1 MRNRADNPYRLD
13 DAAVHGT
20 SHRAFDRQPALR
32 IVVLFGAILVPI
44 LTIAGRMMH
53 VQGRLSGR
61 YAAEFDRTSER
72 FEPIP
77 SHDGRILATGGE
89 ILAEDREVFAL
100 NVHYRWLEDPPDARW
115 LRGMALSR
123 LDRQARRDPQQ
134 IAREEERVLMM
145 RHDLWIR
152 LSRLSGL
159 DKAALASRRHAI
171 QRRVEHIY
179 DLVERRRAKSAE
191 PGSDAVDDSK
201 SSAESDLSWKRVW
214 RIVVSALS
222 TPPRREAV
230 EPLVLREQLDYHVL
244 LPDISTEMA
253 VEVEGHTELYPG
265 TRIAVAT
272 KRTYPQGDLAGHVVG
287 YRTPLDDDAISE
299 RSQRFPRGDPL
310 DYRAGDRTGKTGLE
324 RQYERQLRGL
334 RGRRKLVVDR
344 RGEVL
349 RSETVREPRFG
360 HDLVLSL
367 SLPLQRSAEELL
379 DDVLNHEHQ
388 DEVNGNLLPIPP
400 GGAIVA
406 LDARTGAVLAMASA
420 PRFDL
425 RLLVEPDAQV
435 WQKVLADSRKPLF
448 HRAAE
453 MALPP
458 GSVFKVLSA
467 IAFLESGRLDP
478 DREFHCQG
486 YLDDPESYRCLIYRS
501 FGASHGNLGLVDAL
515 ARSCNVYFFA
525 AARRI
530 GGGPILDWASRFG
543 FGQPT
548 GIDLPGERAGT
559 LPVAESQGGA
569 PPRKPRTGRRSQGD
583 LQLAIGQGK
592 LTATPLQVARLM
604 AAVANGGKLV
614 TPKLVDS
621 AGPALVGSDGAV
633 EAAMEA
639 AQVHPIPDLS
649 PRTLE
654 WVRLGLVHVVADRQG
669 TGYKT
674 VRLNEVVVAGKTGTA
689 EPGAGKPDHAWFAG
703 YVPADRPTIAFVVV
717 LENAGSGGHAAGP
730 VARKFVQAMLSQG
743 LLGAAPRPALSAK

>member
-1 MRNRADNPYRLD
+1 VEHVYELVEQRRAQSADRGIDAADN
-13 DAAVHGT
+13 
-20 SHRAFDRQPALR
+20 
-32 IVVLFGAILVPI
+32 
-44 LTIAGRMMH
+44 
-53 VQGRLSGR
+53 
-61 YAAEFDRTSER
+61 AE
-72 FEPIP
+72 
-77 SHDGRILATGGE
+77 
-89 ILAEDREVFAL
+89 
-100 NVHYRWLEDPPDARW
+100 
-115 LRGMALSR
+115 
-123 LDRQARRDPQQ
+123 
-134 IAREEERVLMM
+134 
-145 RHDLWIR
+145 
-152 LSRLSGL
+152 
-159 DKAALASRRHAI
+159 
-171 QRRVEHIY
+171 
-179 DLVERRRAKSAE
+179 
-191 PGSDAVDDSK
+191 
-201 SSAESDLSWKRVW
+201 SSAVSEPLWKWMW
-214 RIVVSALS
+214 RNVVSALS

-230 EPLVLREQLDYHVL
+230 EPLVLREQLDYHPLV
-244 LPDISTEMA
+244 PNISTDMA
-253 VEVEGHTELYPG
+253 IEVEGHPELYPG
-265 TRIAVAT
+265 TRIAVTT
-272 KRTYPQGDLAGHVVG
+272 KRIYPQGDLAGHLVG

-299 RSQRFPRGDPL
+299 RSQRFPHGDPL
-310 DYRAGDRTGKTGLE
+310 DYRAGDRNGKTGLE

-334 RGRRKLVVDR
+334 RGLRKLVVDR

-367 SLPLQRSAEELL
+367 SLPLQRSAEALL
-379 DDVLNHEHQ
+379 DDVLHHEHQ

-425 RLLVEPDAQV
+425 RLLVEPDAGA
-435 WQKVLADSRKPLF
+435 WQNVIADPRKPLF

-478 DREFHCQG
+478 AREFRCQG
-486 YLDDPESYRCLIYRS
+486 YLDDPESYRCLIYRN
-501 FGASHGNLGLVDAL
+501 FGASHGNLSLVDAL

-530 GGGPILDWASRFG
+530 GGGPILEWASRFG

-548 GIDLPGERAGT
+548 GIDLPGERTGT
-559 LPVAESQGGA
+559 LPVAESPGGA
-569 PPRKPRTGRRSQGD
+569 SPPRKPRTGRRSQGD

-592 LTATPLQVARLM
+592 LTATPLQIARLM

-614 TPKLVDS
+614 TPRLVDS

-633 EAAMEA
+633 EAALEA

-654 WVRLGLVHVVADRQG
+654 WVRLGLAHVVADRQG

-674 VRLNEVVVAGKTGTA
+674 VRLNEVAIAGKTGTA
-689 EPGAGKPDHAWFAG
+689 EPGGGKPDHAWFAG
-703 YVPADRPTIAFVVV
+703 YVPADRPKIAFVVV

-730 VARKFVQAMLSQG
+730 VARKFVQAMLAQG
-743 LLGAAPRPALSAK
+743 LLGTAPRPALSSN